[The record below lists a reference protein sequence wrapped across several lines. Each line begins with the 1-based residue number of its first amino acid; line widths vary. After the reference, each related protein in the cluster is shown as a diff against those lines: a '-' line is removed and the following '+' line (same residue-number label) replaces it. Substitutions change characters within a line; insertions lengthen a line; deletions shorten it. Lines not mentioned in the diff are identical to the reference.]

1 VPQPDFAEDDE
12 SILDLDIPKEL
23 EELLEDE
30 SELVVPFAQPQDL
43 WDIFTDLEEK
53 NLNLIAQAQASE
65 DHIESLRQQ
74 FEREQEEQQTVL
86 K

>member
-1 VPQPDFAEDDE
+1 MPQPEFAEDDE

-23 EELLEDE
+23 EELLEDDE
-30 SELVVPFAQPQDL
+30 ELVVPFAQPQDL

-65 DHIESLRQQ
+65 D
-74 FEREQEEQQTVL
+74 
-86 K
+86 